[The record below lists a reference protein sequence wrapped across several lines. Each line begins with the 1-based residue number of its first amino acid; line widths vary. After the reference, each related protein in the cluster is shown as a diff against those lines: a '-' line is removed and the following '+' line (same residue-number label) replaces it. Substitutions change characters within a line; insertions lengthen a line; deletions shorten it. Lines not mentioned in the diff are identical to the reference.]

1 MERENSQPSK
11 PEQAAG
17 NATQLSEERY
27 RDLVEGINH
36 GIVWEADT
44 ALQFSMVS
52 RQAEQILGYP
62 LSQWYTEPDF
72 WINHLH
78 PDDREQM
85 INLFRRVS
93 QGDQSGDHRFI
104 AADARIVWLHTG
116 VHLAHIKKMP
126 VYRGLSMDVTYLKA
140 TEQELKQKIGE
151 LEEVNRQKSELL
163 SVASHEMRTSLNT
176 ILGYSAQLN
185 DPKMTQNA
193 AQKKRIKNRIYEN
206 AKAMMSLINQLLD
219 MSKIDSGKMAID
231 LQDEPVHLP
240 ELLDQI
246 IGDLQ
251 FLADEKGLT
260 INRVA
265 DPGYPPILSD
275 PGKLRQI
282 FTNLIANAI
291 KFTDQ
296 GAISI
301 RIYHHVQERRVSVE
315 MSDTGIGIPED
326 RLKRIFE
333 PYYQI
338 NPSAHSHST
347 GLGLLIVKK
356 LVESLN
362 GSIYI
367 RSKPGA
373 GSTFTVRLPYDS
385 I

>member
-1 MERENSQPSK
+1 
-11 PEQAAG
+11 
-17 NATQLSEERY
+17 
-27 RDLVEGINH
+27 
-36 GIVWEADT
+36 
-44 ALQFSMVS
+44 
-52 RQAEQILGYP
+52 
-62 LSQWYTEPDF
+62 
-72 WINHLH
+72 
-78 PDDREQM
+78 
-85 INLFRRVS
+85 
-93 QGDQSGDHRFI
+93 
-104 AADARIVWLHTG
+104 
-116 VHLAHIKKMP
+116 
-126 VYRGLSMDVTYLKA
+126 MDVTYLKA

-185 DPKMTQNA
+185 DPEITQDA
-193 AQKKRIKNRIYEN
+193 AKEKRIKSRIYEN

-219 MSKIDSGKMAID
+219 MSKIDSGRMAID
-231 LQDEPVHLP
+231 LQDQPVHLS

-265 DPGYPPILSD
+265 DPGSPPILSD

-282 FTNLIANAI
+282 FTNLLANAI

-301 RIYHHVQERRVSVE
+301 RIDHHVQERRVSVE

-338 NPSAHSHST
+338 NPSAQSHST

-362 GSIYI
+362 GSIDI
-367 RSKPGA
+367 RSKPGT

-385 I
+385 F